1 MRAEA
6 VSLLQ
11 RVQSE
16 HTLTVLHVTHSSS
29 EAAMLGQ
36 MHLRMSAGRLEVESK
51 A

>member
-11 RVQSE
+11 KVQQD
-16 HTLTVLHVTHSSS
+16 HALTVLHVTHSSS
-29 EAAMLGQ
+29 EAAALGHL
-36 MHLRMSAGRLEVESK
+36 HLRMTAGRLEVESK